1 MSSTCLTCKYWVW
14 STLNAELSSAA
25 ELDDNSWGQCKRY
38 APRAL
43 VLANPQ
49 EGDEKFRTDT
59 LWPETSADDGCGD
72 FEEDE
77 DRVAEIQ
84 NGGELTD
91 ADFEEEE
98 EDPDADIPEECLAT
112 CRALDGRIERLVTGS
127 LFDEEQEDK
136 PDKNDD
142 SIDN

>member
-14 STLNAELSSAA
+14 ATLNAELSSAA
-25 ELDDNSWGQCKRY
+25 M
-38 APRAL
+38 
-43 VLANPQ
+43 
-49 EGDEKFRTDT
+49 
-59 LWPETSADDGCGD
+59 WPETSADDGCGD

-91 ADFEEEE
+91 ADFEEED

-136 PDKNDD
+136 PGKNDD
-142 SIDN
+142 STDN